1 MFLVYVFSVKN
12 NLLMIGGR
20 CEDRITKA
28 EVSFFIKTSD
38 AIPRRKPLI
47 GFLGKFL
54 HRSVKL
60 NDGCMIL
67 FWSKNICLTLAQG
80 TVIKSETDF

>member
-1 MFLVYVFSVKN
+1 MRIGLLRQRSVFFLLKH
-12 NLLMIGGR
+12 
-20 CEDRITKA
+20 
-28 EVSFFIKTSD
+28 SD
-38 AIPRRKPLI
+38 AIPRRKPQM

-54 HRSVKL
+54 HHSVKR

-67 FWSKNICLTLAQG
+67 SWSKNICLTLAQG